1 MRTLEDDL
9 WIYFGHP
16 NEYWRNKCSRCREKV
31 RRLKVPVLECLACWK
46 VEIWSGSPW
55 FLEAMGQPAHEMH
68 QADGLQSCGLERLC
82 SLAFKLALQ
91 GGADLIAKI
100 SKHPIQVVRTG
111 EPSSQYPEAKTDH
124 LLMIYASSVEER
136 ESIRL
141 KICSVL
147 GFASEASGNIPVRRG
162 CWLYDPIL
170 GPWQAWESH
179 RDLHNGQSSYLQRF
193 ST

>member
-91 GGADLIAKI
+91 GGADFIAKI

-111 EPSSQYPEAKTDH
+111 EPSSQ
-124 LLMIYASSVEER
+124 
-136 ESIRL
+136 
-141 KICSVL
+141 
-147 GFASEASGNIPVRRG
+147 EASGNIPVRRG